1 MNTLKILSDYQE
13 TINKKKKILNNKLKV
28 KPGSKKS
35 LNLFDDTLNMETKSF
50 KLRMIHTG
58 IKIVPNESMKHTP
71 SSKKLHDIKTRYI

>member
-28 KPGSKKS
+28 KSGSQKT

-50 KLRMIHTG
+50 KLRMIQTG
-58 IKIVPNESMKHTP
+58 IKIIPN
-71 SSKKLHDIKTRYI
+71 